1 MYDIKGLKT
10 TLVVNA
16 PASTIATIIGPKG
29 MSDFNSYACSTNTYI
44 ARCYAEANP

>member
-1 MYDIKGLKT
+1 MYDVKGLKT

-29 MSDFNSYACSTNTYI
+29 TSDFNSYICTFNSHLY
-44 ARCYAEANP
+44 R